1 MIEFLLASASPRRKE
16 ILQNLGIG
24 FRTIPAPEID
34 EEIYLNNSLI
44 SPEDTAL
51 QLAEKK
57 SLALKLTDFELA
69 LTADTVVAIDN
80 LTLGKPKTD
89 NEASQFLQKLS
100 GEKHRVI
107 TAIALK
113 KGSEKPRLSYEST
126 DVFFKP
132 MSDDEINWY
141 ISTGEPFGKAG
152 GYAIQGLGSIFITS
166 INGCYFNVVGL
177 PITLLMKMLT
187 KYEINFR
194 DLIHSGGGH
203 I

>member
-89 NEASQFLQKLS
+89 NEA
-100 GEKHRVI
+100 
-107 TAIALK
+107 
-113 KGSEKPRLSYEST
+113 
-126 DVFFKP
+126 
-132 MSDDEINWY
+132 
-141 ISTGEPFGKAG
+141 
-152 GYAIQGLGSIFITS
+152 
-166 INGCYFNVVGL
+166 
-177 PITLLMKMLT
+177 
-187 KYEINFR
+187 
-194 DLIHSGGGH
+194 
-203 I
+203 